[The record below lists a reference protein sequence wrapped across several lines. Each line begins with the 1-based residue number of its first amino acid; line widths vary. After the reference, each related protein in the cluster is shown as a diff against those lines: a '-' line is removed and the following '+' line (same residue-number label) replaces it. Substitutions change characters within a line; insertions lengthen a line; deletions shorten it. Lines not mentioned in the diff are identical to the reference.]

1 MARASRF
8 HLILALLGAL
18 LPALAPRTDAHATT
32 LADVYTVTGVP
43 IDATAA
49 NAQQAR
55 DQAVLVGQR
64 RAARLLLERLAL
76 RADHPRLPQQISN
89 DMLTNMVASFQV
101 ANERTSPVR
110 YLADLTVTF
119 RPEAVR
125 TLMREAGIPIA
136 ETPSQ
141 PVLVLPVWRAGNAV
155 QLFDDRNP
163 WREAW
168 LKVAAGK
175 GLVPLLTPLGDIGDL
190 QAISAEQA
198 LSGDPAALAAIAQRY
213 GTGAV
218 IVAQATAGANETI
231 DQLIVVRY
239 GVGGGP
245 APAQRIAVTPRRPPE
260 ALLATAIAISQE
272 VEEAWKAANA
282 NTSAAV
288 VDGGGAGAGTGLDV
302 TVPVR
307 QLGEWIAIRKQLG
320 AVPAVRAVTVR
331 SLGVGAA
338 LVTLQYSGTPQQ
350 LQAALAQADLVLV
363 EEAGGWLLR
372 GKGVPAPAVPAPP
385 PQR

>member
-1 MARASRF
+1 MARPSLIRF
-8 HLILALLGAL
+8 LPALILALSAVF
-18 LPALAPRTDAHATT
+18 LAPRPASATT

-55 DQAVLVGQR
+55 DQAIVQGQR

-76 RADHPRLPQQISN
+76 RSDRPRLPQLDAN
-89 DMLTNMVASFQV
+89 ALTNLVSGFQV

-110 YLADLTVTF
+110 YLADLSVSF

-125 TLMREAGIPIA
+125 TLMRDAGIA
-136 ETPSQ
+136 VADTPSP
-141 PVLVLPVWRAGNAV
+141 PVLLLPIWRSGNDLM
-155 QLFDDRNP
+155 LFDERSP

-168 LKVAAGK
+168 LKVATGK

-198 LSGDPAALAAIAQRY
+198 VRGDLAALTAIAQRY
-213 GTGAV
+213 GTAAV
-218 IVAQATAGANETI
+218 MVAQASPGANETI
-231 DQLIVVRY
+231 DQLIVTRY
-239 GVGGGP
+239 PVGGGT
-245 APAQRIAVTPRRPPE
+245 AQRVAVTPRRPPE

-272 VEEAWKAANA
+272 VEESWKASSTAA
-282 NTSAAV
+282 AAV
-288 VDGGGAGAGTGLDV
+288 DAGPGAALEIN
-302 TVPVR
+302 VPVR

-320 AVPAVRAVTVR
+320 TVPAVKTVAVR

-338 LVTLQYSGTPQQ
+338 LISVQHAGTPQQ
-350 LQAALAQADLVLV
+350 LQAALAQADLILT
-363 EEAGGWLLR
+363 EEAGGWVLR
-372 GKGVPAPAVPAPP
+372 AKTAAQPR
-385 PQR
+385 PQ